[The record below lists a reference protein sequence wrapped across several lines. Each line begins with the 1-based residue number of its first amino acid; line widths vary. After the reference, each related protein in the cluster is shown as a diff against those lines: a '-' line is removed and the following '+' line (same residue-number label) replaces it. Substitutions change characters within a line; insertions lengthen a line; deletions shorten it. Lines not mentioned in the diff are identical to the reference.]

1 MQFRILI
8 CLGLFVSLGFASF
21 KISDLYHKNTSMQTI
36 DIFAAVKAKNLE
48 EIKLWLQTNA
58 DVNVQDESKNTPLHY
73 ATYLNHFE
81 ICQLLLE
88 SGANVNIQ
96 NSIQDSPFL
105 YAGASGYTK
114 LVELFLKHDADFS
127 VYNRY
132 GGTALIPA
140 AEKGHIETVKLLCK
154 TPNFPINHVNRLG
167 WTALMEAVILSDGGK
182 LHQDILKILIEHGA
196 DASIPD
202 HDGVTPLDHAK
213 AKRYTKMVEILSRV
227 Q

>member
-1 MQFRILI
+1 M
-8 CLGLFVSLGFASF
+8 
-21 KISDLYHKNTSMQTI
+21 
-36 DIFAAVKAKNLE
+36 
-48 EIKLWLQTNA
+48 
-58 DVNVQDESKNTPLHY
+58 
-73 ATYLNHFE
+73 
-81 ICQLLLE
+81 
-88 SGANVNIQ
+88 
-96 NSIQDSPFL
+96 
-105 YAGASGYTK
+105 
-114 LVELFLKHDADFS
+114 VELFLKHDADFS

>member
-1 MQFRILI
+1 MLI
-8 CLGLFVSLGFASF
+8 
-21 KISDLYHKNTSMQTI
+21 
-36 DIFAAVKAKNLE
+36 
-48 EIKLWLQTNA
+48 
-58 DVNVQDESKNTPLHY
+58 
-73 ATYLNHFE
+73 
-81 ICQLLLE
+81 
-88 SGANVNIQ
+88 
-96 NSIQDSPFL
+96 
-105 YAGASGYTK
+105 
-114 LVELFLKHDADFS
+114 FS

-132 GGTALIPA
+132 GGTTLIPA

-167 WTALMEAVILSDGGK
+167 WTALMETVILSDGGK

-213 AKRYTKMVEILSRV
+213 VKRYTKMVEILSRV